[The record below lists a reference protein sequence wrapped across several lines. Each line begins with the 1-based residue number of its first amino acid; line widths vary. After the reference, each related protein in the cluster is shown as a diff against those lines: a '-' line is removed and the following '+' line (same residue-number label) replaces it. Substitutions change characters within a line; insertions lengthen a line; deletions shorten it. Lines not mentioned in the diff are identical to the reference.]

1 MKKEGFLLDI
11 DYITERDDT
20 GYEKPVIRL
29 WCKSKE
35 GEVFVVLDKSF
46 EPYFYAFLHSHFH
59 SYPYRDIEETKGAV
73 EKIRVDRGD
82 EQISVKRVEFCQKK
96 LLGVKQRGLKIYAGH
111 PRHVP
116 LLREAVKKAGLTVLE
131 ADILF
136 AIRYLIDKQLRPF
149 DGVNVVGEEI
159 ELDYAN
165 TAILASDISYKK
177 MSGGGDL
184 PALKILAFD
193 CEMATLSGYGMPSAK
208 NDPITIISAAY
219 TEGIG
224 KEVKAKLFMMEEE
237 GWTEKGDKK
246 VITDF
251 LNFVAQFQPDVI
263 VGYNSD
269 AFDWQYIRERAKM
282 HRIRLT
288 VGADGSTVQYD
299 KERGGAL
306 PGVNITG
313 RLNVDLFKLAKR
325 DLDSVK
331 VKKLENV
338 AEYLGVMKKSE
349 RVNLTPREITDYWV
363 DASPSSAVRQQ
374 LYEYAKA
381 DAVSTLGIAE
391 KMLPLQI
398 ELSKMIGYP
407 LDEVAKMGRGRQVEA
422 FLTAEAFKKGE
433 LVPPKRGAEKTFE
446 GGFVLP
452 PEKGLHENVIALDFS
467 SMYPTIMIS
476 FNISPDTFVEAR
488 GAGAEPESNLYIAPE
503 VGHAFRK
510 TPDGFF
516 KRIMSDLIAR
526 RRAIKAGMKKHDKNS
541 DQYRLLDIQQQSIK
555 ILTNSFYGYTGWSAA
570 KFYKRECA
578 EATTA
583 WGRHFIKR
591 TVEVAEKRGF
601 EVIYGDSVM
610 KDTPVLIRKQG
621 GVEIIPVEDL
631 DIAPRT
637 MSGGRR
643 EVKGVDVLTENGWSR
658 AEYVHKRKTR
668 KKTYRILTRAGFVE
682 ATEDHSFVVNGKEI
696 TPKDFKPGDR
706 INLVHYALE
715 TKYEVDDDL
724 AWLVGFY
731 IAEGGCGRYETKS
744 SLKYQWKIDNSDFG
758 LLEKCGFILNKF
770 GLNTSILDVRESS
783 ATYRLV
789 PSGNIKLFYELFKE
803 WCHTKRGDKKIP
815 GFILEAKRAPKES
828 FLRGLWAGDGG
839 KDKRTK
845 ILEISLTD
853 KSVVAGL
860 CAMLGSL
867 GFEYSLGVR
876 RDKENVIRIR
886 IVRNKAD
893 KRLASGDV
901 IKRMDVKEANDYVY
915 DVETENHHFCAGVG
929 NVLLHNTDSI
939 FAKLPLTPDAAGK
952 EEDIKAATWEKAREV
967 SACISEELPLELEIQ
982 DFFKAIFFT
991 GKKKRYAALTDKGEI
1006 IVRGLEVRRGD
1017 WCELAKE
1024 VQTRVIELIL
1034 KQKDPDAAMKYAKTV
1049 IQDVKEGKISVDK
1062 LTIYKTLTRKISSYE
1077 TKQAHVMAAE
1087 RALTSSSRIVY
1098 EVGSKIPYVIIKGAG
1113 KTSDRAFPV
1122 DVIERSAGDEIT
1134 AEGRTY
1140 QVDSSYYVQH
1150 QLIPVAHRVL
1160 QLFGYDLSSFDD
1172 MRQKTLGHWF

>member
-476 FNISPDTFVEAR
+476 FNISPDTFVETR
-488 GAGAEPESNLYIAPE
+488 GAGAEPESDLYIAPE
-503 VGHAFRK
+503 VGYAFRK

-591 TVEVAEKRGF
+591 TVEVAEKLGF
-601 EVIYGDSVM
+601 DVIYGD
-610 KDTPVLIRKQG
+610 
-621 GVEIIPVEDL
+621 
-631 DIAPRT
+631 
-637 MSGGRR
+637 
-643 EVKGVDVLTENGWSR
+643 
-658 AEYVHKRKTR
+658 
-668 KKTYRILTRAGFVE
+668 
-682 ATEDHSFVVNGKEI
+682 
-696 TPKDFKPGDR
+696 
-706 INLVHYALE
+706 
-715 TKYEVDDDL
+715 
-724 AWLVGFY
+724 
-731 IAEGGCGRYETKS
+731 
-744 SLKYQWKIDNSDFG
+744 
-758 LLEKCGFILNKF
+758 
-770 GLNTSILDVRESS
+770 
-783 ATYRLV
+783 
-789 PSGNIKLFYELFKE
+789 
-803 WCHTKRGDKKIP
+803 
-815 GFILEAKRAPKES
+815 
-828 FLRGLWAGDGG
+828 
-839 KDKRTK
+839 
-845 ILEISLTD
+845 
-853 KSVVAGL
+853 
-860 CAMLGSL
+860 
-867 GFEYSLGVR
+867 
-876 RDKENVIRIR
+876 
-886 IVRNKAD
+886 
-893 KRLASGDV
+893 
-901 IKRMDVKEANDYVY
+901 
-915 DVETENHHFCAGVG
+915 
-929 NVLLHNTDSI
+929 TDSI

-967 SACISEELPLELEIQ
+967 SARISEELPLELEIQ
-982 DFFKAIFFT
+982 DFFKGIFFT

>member
-1 MKKEGFLLDI
+1 MEKEGFLLDI

-20 GYEKPVIRL
+20 GNEKPVIRL
-29 WCKSKE
+29 WCKSKS
-35 GEVFVVLDKSF
+35 GKVFVVLDKSF

-59 SYPYRDIEETKGAV
+59 SYPYRDIEETKGVV
-73 EKIRVDRGD
+73 EKIQVDRGD

-96 LLGVKQRGLKIYAGH
+96 LLGVEQRGLKIYAEH

-136 AIRYLIDKQLRPF
+136 PIRYLIDKQLRPF
-149 DGVNVVGEEI
+149 DGVNVMGEEI

-177 MSGGGDL
+177 MGGGGDL
-184 PALKILAFD
+184 PVLKILAFD

-237 GWTEKGDKK
+237 EWTEKGDKK

-363 DASPSSAVRQQ
+363 DASPSSAARQQ

-488 GAGAEPESNLYIAPE
+488 GAEPESNLHIAPE
-503 VGHAFRK
+503 VGYAFRK

-526 RRAIKAGMKKHDKNS
+526 RRAIKAEMKKHDKKS
-541 DQYRLLDIQQQSIK
+541 GQYRLLDIQQQSIK

-591 TVEVAEKRGF
+591 TVEVAEKLGF
-601 EVIYGDSVM
+601 DVIYGD
-610 KDTPVLIRKQG
+610 
-621 GVEIIPVEDL
+621 
-631 DIAPRT
+631 
-637 MSGGRR
+637 
-643 EVKGVDVLTENGWSR
+643 
-658 AEYVHKRKTR
+658 
-668 KKTYRILTRAGFVE
+668 
-682 ATEDHSFVVNGKEI
+682 
-696 TPKDFKPGDR
+696 
-706 INLVHYALE
+706 
-715 TKYEVDDDL
+715 
-724 AWLVGFY
+724 
-731 IAEGGCGRYETKS
+731 
-744 SLKYQWKIDNSDFG
+744 
-758 LLEKCGFILNKF
+758 
-770 GLNTSILDVRESS
+770 
-783 ATYRLV
+783 
-789 PSGNIKLFYELFKE
+789 
-803 WCHTKRGDKKIP
+803 
-815 GFILEAKRAPKES
+815 
-828 FLRGLWAGDGG
+828 
-839 KDKRTK
+839 
-845 ILEISLTD
+845 
-853 KSVVAGL
+853 
-860 CAMLGSL
+860 
-867 GFEYSLGVR
+867 
-876 RDKENVIRIR
+876 
-886 IVRNKAD
+886 
-893 KRLASGDV
+893 
-901 IKRMDVKEANDYVY
+901 
-915 DVETENHHFCAGVG
+915 
-929 NVLLHNTDSI
+929 TDSI
-939 FAKLPLTPDAAGK
+939 FAKLPLAPDAAAK
-952 EEDIKAATWEKAREV
+952 EGDIKAATWEKAREV
-967 SACISEELPLELEIQ
+967 SARISEELPLELEIQ

-1024 VQTRVIELIL
+1024 VQTKVIELIL
-1034 KQKDPDAAMKYAKTV
+1034 KQKDPEAAAKYAKTA
-1049 IQDVKEGKISVDK
+1049 IQDVKEGKISIDQ

-1122 DVIERSAGDEIT
+1122 DVIERSEGGEIT
-1134 AEGRTY
+1134 ADGRTY
-1140 QVDSSYYVQH
+1140 QIDSSYYVQH

>member
-591 TVEVAEKRGF
+591 TVEVAEKLGF
-601 EVIYGDSVM
+601 DVIYGD
-610 KDTPVLIRKQG
+610 
-621 GVEIIPVEDL
+621 
-631 DIAPRT
+631 
-637 MSGGRR
+637 
-643 EVKGVDVLTENGWSR
+643 
-658 AEYVHKRKTR
+658 
-668 KKTYRILTRAGFVE
+668 
-682 ATEDHSFVVNGKEI
+682 
-696 TPKDFKPGDR
+696 
-706 INLVHYALE
+706 
-715 TKYEVDDDL
+715 
-724 AWLVGFY
+724 
-731 IAEGGCGRYETKS
+731 
-744 SLKYQWKIDNSDFG
+744 
-758 LLEKCGFILNKF
+758 
-770 GLNTSILDVRESS
+770 
-783 ATYRLV
+783 
-789 PSGNIKLFYELFKE
+789 
-803 WCHTKRGDKKIP
+803 
-815 GFILEAKRAPKES
+815 
-828 FLRGLWAGDGG
+828 
-839 KDKRTK
+839 
-845 ILEISLTD
+845 
-853 KSVVAGL
+853 
-860 CAMLGSL
+860 
-867 GFEYSLGVR
+867 
-876 RDKENVIRIR
+876 
-886 IVRNKAD
+886 
-893 KRLASGDV
+893 
-901 IKRMDVKEANDYVY
+901 
-915 DVETENHHFCAGVG
+915 
-929 NVLLHNTDSI
+929 TDSI

-967 SACISEELPLELEIQ
+967 SARISEELPLELEIQ
-982 DFFKAIFFT
+982 DFFKGIFFT

-1122 DVIERSAGDEIT
+1122 DVIERSEGDEIT

-1140 QVDSSYYVQH
+1140 QIDCSYYVQH

-1172 MRQKTLGHWF
+1172 VRQKTLGHWF

>member
-1 MKKEGFLLDI
+1 
-11 DYITERDDT
+11 
-20 GYEKPVIRL
+20 
-29 WCKSKE
+29 
-35 GEVFVVLDKSF
+35 
-46 EPYFYAFLHSHFH
+46 
-59 SYPYRDIEETKGAV
+59 
-73 EKIRVDRGD
+73 
-82 EQISVKRVEFCQKK
+82 
-96 LLGVKQRGLKIYAGH
+96 
-111 PRHVP
+111 
-116 LLREAVKKAGLTVLE
+116 
-131 ADILF
+131 
-136 AIRYLIDKQLRPF
+136 
-149 DGVNVVGEEI
+149 
-159 ELDYAN
+159 
-165 TAILASDISYKK
+165 
-177 MSGGGDL
+177 
-184 PALKILAFD
+184 
-193 CEMATLSGYGMPSAK
+193 
-208 NDPITIISAAY
+208 
-219 TEGIG
+219 
-224 KEVKAKLFMMEEE
+224 
-237 GWTEKGDKK
+237 
-246 VITDF
+246 
-251 LNFVAQFQPDVI
+251 
-263 VGYNSD
+263 
-269 AFDWQYIRERAKM
+269 
-282 HRIRLT
+282 
-288 VGADGSTVQYD
+288 
-299 KERGGAL
+299 
-306 PGVNITG
+306 
-313 RLNVDLFKLAKR
+313 
-325 DLDSVK
+325 
-331 VKKLENV
+331 
-338 AEYLGVMKKSE
+338 
-349 RVNLTPREITDYWV
+349 
-363 DASPSSAVRQQ
+363 VRQQ

-488 GAGAEPESNLYIAPE
+488 GAGAKPESDLHIAPE
-503 VGHAFRK
+503 VGYAFRK

-526 RRAIKAGMKKHDKNS
+526 RRAIKAEMKKHDKNS

-591 TVEVAEKRGF
+591 TVEVAEKLGF
-601 EVIYGDSVM
+601 EVIYGD
-610 KDTPVLIRKQG
+610 
-621 GVEIIPVEDL
+621 
-631 DIAPRT
+631 
-637 MSGGRR
+637 
-643 EVKGVDVLTENGWSR
+643 
-658 AEYVHKRKTR
+658 
-668 KKTYRILTRAGFVE
+668 
-682 ATEDHSFVVNGKEI
+682 
-696 TPKDFKPGDR
+696 
-706 INLVHYALE
+706 
-715 TKYEVDDDL
+715 
-724 AWLVGFY
+724 
-731 IAEGGCGRYETKS
+731 
-744 SLKYQWKIDNSDFG
+744 
-758 LLEKCGFILNKF
+758 
-770 GLNTSILDVRESS
+770 
-783 ATYRLV
+783 
-789 PSGNIKLFYELFKE
+789 
-803 WCHTKRGDKKIP
+803 
-815 GFILEAKRAPKES
+815 
-828 FLRGLWAGDGG
+828 
-839 KDKRTK
+839 
-845 ILEISLTD
+845 
-853 KSVVAGL
+853 
-860 CAMLGSL
+860 
-867 GFEYSLGVR
+867 
-876 RDKENVIRIR
+876 
-886 IVRNKAD
+886 
-893 KRLASGDV
+893 
-901 IKRMDVKEANDYVY
+901 
-915 DVETENHHFCAGVG
+915 
-929 NVLLHNTDSI
+929 TDSI

-967 SACISEELPLELEIQ
+967 SARISEELPLELEIQ

-1024 VQTRVIELIL
+1024 VQTEVIELIL
-1034 KQKDPDAAMKYAKTV
+1034 KQKDPEAAVKYAKTI

-1140 QVDSSYYVQH
+1140 QVDCSYYVQH

>member
-1 MKKEGFLLDI
+1 MEKEGFLLDI
-11 DYITERDDT
+11 DYITEKDVN
-20 GYEKPVIRL
+20 GKEKPVIRL

-35 GEVFVVLDKSF
+35 GADFIVLDKNF
-46 EPYFYAFLHSHFH
+46 EPYFYAFPHSYLHSYGHEW
-59 SYPYRDIEETKGAV
+59 DVEEKKGQIEN
-73 EKIRVDRGD
+73 ICVDREG
-82 EQISVKRVEFCQKK
+82 EEKGVKRVEFCQKK
-96 LLGVKQRGLKIYAGH
+96 LLGVNRRGLKIFAEH

-116 LLREAVKKAGLTVLE
+116 LLREKVRNAGITVLE

-149 DGVNVVGEEI
+149 DGVKAEGEEI
-159 ELDYAN
+159 ELGYAN
-165 TAILASDISYKK
+165 TKGAILASKVSYKR
-177 MSGGGDL
+177 MNGSEL
-184 PALKILAFD
+184 PELKIIAFD
-193 CEMATLSGYGMPSAK
+193 CEMATPGGYGMPSPK
-208 NDPITIISAAY
+208 KDPIIIIVVAY
-219 TEGIG
+219 HEEN
-224 KEVKAKLFMMEEE
+224 EVKTKLFVVDEEE
-237 GWTEKGDKK
+237 YEGGNDEK
-246 VITDF
+246 VLRAF
-251 LNFVAQFQPDVI
+251 LKFVAQFQPDII

-269 AFDWQYIRERAKM
+269 GFDWQYIRERA
-282 HRIRLT
+282 RLQGIRLR
-288 VGADGSTVQYD
+288 VGADGSTVQYE
-299 KERGGAL
+299 KGGAL
-306 PGVNITG
+306 PAVNIAG

-338 AEYLGVMKKSE
+338 AEYLGVLKKSE
-349 RVNLTPREITDYWV
+349 RVNLSPREITDCWI
-363 DASPSSAVRQQ
+363 DSSSSARQQ

-398 ELSKMIGYP
+398 ELSRMVGYP
-407 LDEVAKMGRGRQVEA
+407 LDELTKMGRGRQVES

-433 LVPPKRGAEKTFE
+433 LVPPKKGAEKTFE

-452 PEKGLHENVIALDFS
+452 PEKGVHEDVIALDFS

-476 FNISPDTFVEAR
+476 FNVSPDTFVEPNE
-488 GAGAEPESNLYIAPE
+488 AEEESDLYVAPE
-503 VGHAFRK
+503 VGHAFK
-510 TPDGFF
+510 KAPDGFF
-516 KRIMSDLIAR
+516 KSIMSDLITR
-526 RRAIKAGMKKHDKNS
+526 RKAIKAEMKKYDKTS
-541 DQYRLLDIQQQSIK
+541 DEYRLLDIQQQSVK

-591 TVEVAEKRGF
+591 AVTVAEEHGF
-601 EVIYGDSVM
+601 KVIYGDSVM
-610 KDTPVLIRKQG
+610 KDTPVLIRRQG

-643 EVKGVDVLTENGWSR
+643 EVKGVEVLTENGWSR

-668 KKTYRILTRAGFVE
+668 KKTYRILTRVGFVE

-696 TPKDFKPGDR
+696 TPKDFKLGDR
-706 INLVHYALE
+706 IDLVHYTLE

-724 AWLVGFY
+724 AWLIGFY

-744 SLKYQWKIDNSDFG
+744 GLKYQWKIDNSDID
-758 LLEKCGFILNKF
+758 LLEKCRFILKKY

-845 ILEISLTD
+845 ILKISLTD

-860 CAMLGSL
+860 CAMLNSL

-876 RDKENVIRIR
+876 RDKENVIRVR
-886 IVRNKAD
+886 IVRNKAG
-893 KRLASGDV
+893 KRLASGDI
-901 IKRMDVKEANDYVY
+901 IKRMDVKEANDHVY

-929 NVLLHNTDSI
+929 NMLLHNTDSI
-939 FAKLPLTPDAAGK
+939 FAKLPLAVEGEGDRKTAILK
-952 EEDIKAATWEKAREV
+952 KAREV
-967 SACISEELPLELEIQ
+967 SERISEELPLELEIQ
-982 DFFKAIFFT
+982 DFFKSIFFT

-1006 IVRGLEVRRGD
+1006 VVRGLEVRRGD

-1024 VQTRVIELIL
+1024 VQTKVIDLIL
-1034 KQKDPDAAMKYAKTV
+1034 REKDPAAAVKYTRSV
-1049 IQDVKEGKISVDK
+1049 IQGLKEGKIPLDK
-1062 LTIYKTLTRKISSYE
+1062 LIIYKTLTRKISGYE
-1077 TKQAHVMAAE
+1077 TKQAHVIAAE
-1087 RALTSSSRIVY
+1087 RALASRIVY
-1098 EVGSKIPYVIIKGAG
+1098 EVGSKIPYVILKGVG

-1122 DVIERSAGDEIT
+1122 DLIERSEGNEMT
-1134 AEGRTY
+1134 AEGRRY
-1140 QVDSSYYVQH
+1140 QIDTAYYVQH
-1150 QLIPVAHRVL
+1150 QVIPVAHRVL
-1160 QLFGYDLSSFDD
+1160 QLFGYDISSFEDV
-1172 MRQKTLGHWF
+1172 RQKTLGHWF

>member
-1 MKKEGFLLDI
+1 MEKEGFLLDI

-20 GYEKPVIRL
+20 GNEKPVIRL

-35 GEVFVVLDKSF
+35 GKVFVALDKSF

-59 SYPYRDIEETKGAV
+59 SYPYRDIEETKGVV

-96 LLGVKQRGLKIYAGH
+96 LLGVEQRGLKIYAEH

-149 DGVNVVGEEI
+149 DGVNVMGEEI

-363 DASPSSAVRQQ
+363 DASPSSAARQQ

-476 FNISPDTFVEAR
+476 FNISPDTFVEAP
-488 GAGAEPESNLYIAPE
+488 EPESDLHIAPE
-503 VGHAFRK
+503 VGYAFRK

-526 RRAIKAGMKKHDKNS
+526 RRAIKAEMKKHDKNS

-591 TVEVAEKRGF
+591 TVEVAEKLGF
-601 EVIYGDSVM
+601 EVIYGD
-610 KDTPVLIRKQG
+610 
-621 GVEIIPVEDL
+621 
-631 DIAPRT
+631 
-637 MSGGRR
+637 
-643 EVKGVDVLTENGWSR
+643 
-658 AEYVHKRKTR
+658 
-668 KKTYRILTRAGFVE
+668 
-682 ATEDHSFVVNGKEI
+682 
-696 TPKDFKPGDR
+696 
-706 INLVHYALE
+706 
-715 TKYEVDDDL
+715 
-724 AWLVGFY
+724 
-731 IAEGGCGRYETKS
+731 
-744 SLKYQWKIDNSDFG
+744 
-758 LLEKCGFILNKF
+758 
-770 GLNTSILDVRESS
+770 
-783 ATYRLV
+783 
-789 PSGNIKLFYELFKE
+789 
-803 WCHTKRGDKKIP
+803 
-815 GFILEAKRAPKES
+815 
-828 FLRGLWAGDGG
+828 
-839 KDKRTK
+839 
-845 ILEISLTD
+845 
-853 KSVVAGL
+853 
-860 CAMLGSL
+860 
-867 GFEYSLGVR
+867 
-876 RDKENVIRIR
+876 
-886 IVRNKAD
+886 
-893 KRLASGDV
+893 
-901 IKRMDVKEANDYVY
+901 
-915 DVETENHHFCAGVG
+915 
-929 NVLLHNTDSI
+929 TDSI

-967 SACISEELPLELEIQ
+967 SARISEELPLELEIQ

-1024 VQTRVIELIL
+1024 VQTKVIELIL
-1034 KQKDPDAAMKYAKTV
+1034 KQKDPEAAMKYAKTV

-1077 TKQAHVMAAE
+1077 TKQAHVIAAE
-1087 RALTSSSRIVY
+1087 RALASRIVY
-1098 EVGSKIPYVIIKGAG
+1098 EVGSKVPYVIIKGVG

-1122 DVIERSAGDEIT
+1122 DVIERSEGNEIT
-1134 AEGRTY
+1134 AEGRIY
-1140 QVDSSYYVQH
+1140 QIDGSYYLQH
-1150 QLIPVAHRVL
+1150 QVIPVAHRVL
-1160 QLFGYDLSSFDD
+1160 QLFGYDISSFDD